1 MSREKHLCIFC
12 RYAENGA
19 SSRLR
24 FFRYR
29 PFFEA
34 AGIKVE
40 YFSFFDAPYL
50 ERLYA
55 GKSRQPGSF
64 CRAVLR
70 RMRDAARCA
79 PDAVFFIEYELFP
92 LMPAWAERALFL
104 KKRPCFLGF
113 DDPVWEKYAGIPGL
127 SGKYDALA
135 RGASGIVAANALIEE
150 RFGKLGRPLL
160 KVPTAV
166 DLDRYDR
173 ATEKAEKFPR
183 FTVAWIGSPATFPFL
198 RNFLPVLRKM
208 TACCDFE
215 LLMIGKAF
223 WGPLP
228 GVPSRSVEW
237 SEAEEAD
244 LLARCHAGIMPLPD
258 EPFARG
264 KSAYKLIQYAGAGLP
279 ALASPVGENCRVIVP
294 GRTGFLCSAPEEW
307 GSALKTLAGNEEL
320 RSTMGRNAR
329 GKAEEWSLKRHAAR
343 LIGFLFPDDAG
354 GNGK

>member
-1 MSREKHLCIFC
+1 MSREKHLCVFC

-29 PFFEA
+29 PFFEG
-34 AGIKVE
+34 AGIRTE
-40 YFSFFDAPYL
+40 YFSFFDAAYL

-55 GKSRQPGSF
+55 GRSRQPGSF
-64 CRAVLR
+64 CRAVFR

-92 LMPAWAERALFL
+92 LMPAWAERTFFL
-104 KKRPCFLGF
+104 KKRSCFLGF
-113 DDPVWEKYAGIPGL
+113 DDPVWEKYAKLPGL
-127 SGKYDALA
+127 SGKYDSLA
-135 RGASGIVAANALIEE
+135 RGASGIIAANDLIME
-150 RFGKLGRPLL
+150 RFGKLGVPLL
-160 KVPTAV
+160 KVPTAI
-166 DLDRYDR
+166 DLDRYDE
-173 ATEKAEKFPR
+173 AAGKAEKFPR
-183 FTVAWIGSPATFPFL
+183 FTVAWIGTPATFPFL
-198 RNFLPVLRKM
+198 RNFLPVLQR
-208 TACCDFE
+208 TASRCDFE

-223 WGPLP
+223 WGSLP

-279 ALASPVGENCRVIVP
+279 ALASPVGENARVILP
-294 GRTGFLCSAPEEW
+294 GETGFLCSSPEEW
-307 GSALKTLAGNEEL
+307 EKAFRTLAENEEL
-320 RSTMGRNAR
+320 RNAMGRSAR
-329 GKAEEWSLKRHAAR
+329 ERAEAWSLKRHAAR
-343 LIGFLFPDDAG
+343 LIDFLFPEEAER
-354 GNGK
+354 NEK

>member
-279 ALASPVGENCRVIVP
+279 ALASPVGENKVVVRP
-294 GRTGFLCSAPEEW
+294 GENGFAASTPDEW
-307 GSALKTLAGNEEL
+307 RAALSSLASDAGMRKKL
-320 RSTMGRNAR
+320 AANAR
-329 GKAEEWSLKRHAAR
+329 KDSENYSVSRIAP
-343 LIGFLFPDDAG
+343 LIADFLEKSFD
-354 GNGK
+354 